1 MRGTARTQSGTQR
14 RIFSRHKDAILRT
27 APRAEPMNINEAT
40 SVFLLAIER
49 GVLEV
54 EETSRKRDF

>member
-1 MRGTARTQSGTQR
+1 MQ
-14 RIFSRHKDAILRT
+14 
-27 APRAEPMNINEAT
+27 PRAEPMNINEAT